1 MTDSEH
7 AGALYV
13 HFLPD
18 HDPNKDHSGH
28 VMKEAMLKMI
38 KFILDV
44 VKKEEEKTEIVD
56 GVRMHTPSNM
66 NFAVTDGTV
75 MIATRYR
82 DSQYPLSS
90 PTRFSSA
97 HLLMV

>member
-18 HDPNKDHSGH
+18 HDPNRDHSGH

-44 VKKEEEKTEIVD
+44 VKKEEEKTEKVD

-75 MIATRYR
+75 MIATRYS
-82 DSQYPLSS
+82 DSKYVHHASS
-90 PTRFSSA
+90 
-97 HLLMV
+97 